1 MSLTKQAAKQ
11 AGGRT
16 TNKRNSLIAK
26 IHIAKKQMGLDEST
40 YRDMLWRITGKRSCK
55 QMSIKELNSVLR
67 DCERLGFKP
76 IKQHGRKPNVASHRK
91 AILGKIEAI
100 LTDLGLPW
108 QYAENMAKTMFG
120 GHGVIEWLSDEKLY
134 KLTQALA
141 VYQARKKRQA
151 NKTPAP
157 D

>member
-16 TNKRNSLIAK
+16 TNKRNSLLAK
-26 IHIAKKQMGLDEST
+26 IHIAKKQLVLDDAI
-40 YRDMLWRITGKRSCK
+40 YRDMLWRLTGKRSCK

-76 IKQHGRKPNVASHRK
+76 IKQHGRKPSVASHRK

-100 LTDLGLPW
+100 LTDLELPW

-120 GHGVIEWLSDEKLY
+120 GHGVIEWLNDEQLY
-134 KLTQALA
+134 KLMQALA
-141 VYQARKKRQA
+141 VYQARKK
-151 NKTPAP
+151 TPAP

>member
-1 MSLTKQAAKQ
+1 MSLTKQAD
-11 AGGRT
+11 GRT
-16 TNKRNSLIAK
+16 TNKRNSLLAK
-26 IHIAKKQMGLDEST
+26 IHIAKKQLVLDDAI
-40 YRDMLWRITGKRSCK
+40 YRDMLWRLTGKRSCK

-100 LTDLGLPW
+100 LTDLALPW

-120 GHGVIEWLSDEKLY
+120 SHGVIEWLNDEQLY
-134 KLTQALA
+134 KLMQALA
-141 VYQARKKRQA
+141 VYQARKK
-151 NKTPAP
+151 TPAP

>member
-16 TNKRNSLIAK
+16 TNKRNSLLAK
-26 IHIAKKQMGLDEST
+26 IHIAKKQLVLDDAI
-40 YRDMLWRITGKRSCK
+40 YRDMLWRLTGKRSCK

-76 IKQHGRKPNVASHRK
+76 IKQHGRKPNVASHKK
-91 AILGKIEAI
+91 AILVKIEAI
-100 LTDLGLPW
+100 LTDLALPW

-120 GHGVIEWLSDEKLY
+120 SHGVIEWLNDEQLY
-134 KLTQALA
+134 KLMQALA

-151 NKTPAP
+151 NQAP

>member
-1 MSLTKQAAKQ
+1 MSLTKQ

-16 TNKRNSLIAK
+16 TNKRNSLLAK
-26 IHIAKKQMGLDEST
+26 IHIAKKQLVLDDAI
-40 YRDMLWRITGKRSCK
+40 YRDMLWRLTGKRSCK

-100 LTDLGLPW
+100 LTDLALPW

-120 GHGVIEWLSDEKLY
+120 SHGVIEWLNDEQLY
-134 KLTQALA
+134 KLMQALA
-141 VYQARKKRQA
+141 VYQARKK
-151 NKTPAP
+151 TPAP

>member
-1 MSLTKQAAKQ
+1 MSLTKQADD
-11 AGGRT
+11 RT
-16 TNKRNSLIAK
+16 TNKRNSLLAK
-26 IHIAKKQMGLDEST
+26 IHIAKKQLVLDDAI
-40 YRDMLWRITGKRSCK
+40 YRDMLWRLTGKRSCK

-100 LTDLGLPW
+100 LTDLALPW

-120 GHGVIEWLSDEKLY
+120 SHGVIEWLNDEQLY
-134 KLTQALA
+134 KLMQALA
-141 VYQARKKRQA
+141 VYQARKK
-151 NKTPAP
+151 TPAP

>member
-1 MSLTKQAAKQ
+1 MSPTKQAAKQ
-11 AGGRT
+11 ADDRT
-16 TNKRNSLIAK
+16 TNKRNSLLAK
-26 IHIAKKQMGLDEST
+26 IHIAKKQLVLDDAI
-40 YRDMLWRITGKRSCK
+40 YRDMLWRLTGKRSCK

-100 LTDLGLPW
+100 LTDLALPW

-120 GHGVIEWLSDEKLY
+120 SYGVIEWLNDEQLY
-134 KLTQALA
+134 KLMQALA
-141 VYQARKKRQA
+141 VYQARKK
-151 NKTPAP
+151 TPAP

>member
-1 MSLTKQAAKQ
+1 MSPTKQAAKQ
-11 AGGRT
+11 ADGRT
-16 TNKRNSLIAK
+16 TNKRNSLLAK
-26 IHIAKKQMGLDEST
+26 IHIAKKQLVLDDAI
-40 YRDMLWRITGKRSCK
+40 YRDMLWRLTGKRSCK
-55 QMSIKELNSVLR
+55 QMSIKELSSVLR

-100 LTDLGLPW
+100 LTDLALPW

-120 GHGVIEWLSDEKLY
+120 SYGVIEWLNDEQLY
-134 KLTQALA
+134 KLMQALA
-141 VYQARKKRQA
+141 VYQARKK
-151 NKTPAP
+151 TPAP